1 MHFWS
6 FGCVRLAVSVAA
18 LGMVSSVFAAPL
30 SIGHRGNSLVAP
42 ENTLASFRAALG
54 KADLVE
60 LDGQLTA
67 DGQLIVMHD
76 STVDRTTD
84 GTGAI
89 SSLTL
94 AKLKTFDAGSWFAA
108 SFAGER
114 IPTLAEAV
122 TNILPQATPLIER
135 KGGSAAQYVAELQR
149 LGVATNVVV
158 QAFDWAFLS
167 AVHAL
172 DPSIRLAALGS
183 GALTGTQLASITNT
197 GARTVAWE
205 KGGITAA
212 EVALVHDAGLK
223 LFVWTVDGPEIDT
236 YASLGVDGIISN
248 DPARVASLQQT
259 NLANAPYL
267 GDHLVAYW
275 AMDDGLTNIQST
287 ALTDSAGTN
296 ALTFVRTDRTSHWL
310 SGGSAMFGG
319 AVEVDGTT
327 SYVIVPHTPG
337 LDINTNEI
345 TISTWLKLTTLPSK
359 MSTTYGALLDSTND
373 CYVLYLDRSNKE
385 LRFKVTDAKG
395 HAARPGISETFL
407 RTNEWIHVVATYTG
421 QAGPLS
427 GQAVIY
433 LNGQARDVHTG
444 NDNTSPIG
452 LVANVKTGQ
461 YAGIGREGYAGS
473 SYFVGSMDDL
483 AIWNRA
489 LTSAEV
495 ARLHQRGASG
505 TSLAGILA
513 EPTSALQFISV
524 QPVAS
529 SGALEIRIHAAG
541 TWQALRLH
549 RATAPNGPYSLVP
562 GAAPVALDN
571 GDFRFEYPRT
581 GATTEYFRIEGS
593 TAAAGK

>member
-6 FGCVRLAVSVAA
+6 FGFARLAVWAAA
-18 LGMVSSVFAAPL
+18 LCAGTSLSAAPL

-60 LDGQLTA
+60 LDGQLSS
-67 DGQLIVMHD
+67 DGQLVVMHD

-84 GTGAI
+84 GTGSI

-135 KGGSAAQYVAELQR
+135 KGGSAAQYVAELHR

-158 QAFDWAFLS
+158 QAFDWAFLT

-183 GALTGTQLASITNT
+183 GALTGTQLASITNA

-205 KGGITAA
+205 KGGITAT
-212 EVALVHDAGLK
+212 EVALVHSAGLT
-223 LFVWTVDGPEIDT
+223 LFVWTVDGPEVET
-236 YASLGVDGIISN
+236 YAKLGVDGIISN
-248 DPARVASLQQT
+248 DPARVKSLQQT
-259 NLANAPYL
+259 NLAEAPYL

-275 AMDDGLTNIQST
+275 PMDDGLTNTT
-287 ALTDSAGTN
+287 ATTVTDSAGTN
-296 ALTFVRTDRTSHWL
+296 ALTLAGTDTASHWL
-310 SGGSAMFGG
+310 RGASAKFGG
-319 AVEVDGTT
+319 ALQVDGTGAYMT
-327 SYVIVPHTPG
+327 VPHARS
-337 LDINTNEI
+337 LDINTNELTLSAWI
-345 TISTWLKLTTLPSK
+345 KLSTLPSK
-359 MSTTYGALLDSTND
+359 MSTTYGAIMDSTND

-385 LRFKVTDAKG
+385 LRFKITDAKG

-407 RTNEWIHVVATYTG
+407 TTNEWIHVAATYTG

-444 NDNTSPIG
+444 NDNTSPVG

-461 YAGIGREGYAGS
+461 YAGIGREGPTGGN
-473 SYFVGSMDDL
+473 YFVGMMDDL
-483 AIWNRA
+483 ALWNRA
-489 LTSAEV
+489 LTSAEI
-495 ARLHQRGASG
+495 ARLHQRGAAG
-505 TSLAGILA
+505 ASLGGILA
-513 EPTSALQFISV
+513 EPTTALQFVSV

-529 SGALEIRIHAAG
+529 GGALEIRVHAVGA
-541 TWQALRLH
+541 WQTLRLH
-549 RATAPNGPYSLVP
+549 RAAAPNGPFSPVSDLVP
-562 GAAPVALDN
+562 VTLDN
-571 GDFRFEYPRT
+571 GDYRFDYPRT
-581 GATTEYFRIEGS
+581 SAATEYFRIEGS
-593 TAAAGK
+593 AASAGK